1 MRRCLGAR
9 ANDRAHSEEPWG
21 ILQAMNME
29 VHSVKTRLSHTDGKG
44 RPRMVDVTDKP
55 VSHRTALAEGCIRLR
70 PATVRLIAA
79 HGIAKGNVLTTAE
92 LAGVQAAKQTA
103 NIIPLCHPLRL
114 THIKVE
120 ARLARPGVVVTAA
133 VKCTDKTGA
142 EMEALT
148 ATTAALLTVYDMCK
162 AVDKSMVI
170 SEVRLLEKTK
180 TTIDG

>member
-1 MRRCLGAR
+1 MKL
-9 ANDRAHSEEPWG
+9 
-21 ILQAMNME
+21 
-29 VHSVKTRLSHTDGKG
+29 RLTHTDAKG

-55 VSHRTALAEGCIRLR
+55 VSHRTARASGTIRLR
-70 PATVRLIAA
+70 PGTARLIAA
-79 HGIAKGNVLTTAE
+79 NQLAKGNVLTTAE

-114 THIKVE
+114 THIRVE
-120 ARLARPGVVVTAA
+120 ARLARPGVVVTSD

-148 ATTAALLTVYDMCK
+148 SVTAALLTVYDMCK
-162 AVDKSMVI
+162 AVDKTMVI

-180 TTIDG
+180 QALVG